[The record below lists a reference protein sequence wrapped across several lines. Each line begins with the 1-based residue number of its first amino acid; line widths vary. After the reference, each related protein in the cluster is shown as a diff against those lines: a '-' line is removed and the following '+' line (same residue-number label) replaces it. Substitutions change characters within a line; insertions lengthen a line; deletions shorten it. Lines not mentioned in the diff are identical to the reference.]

1 MLLEDELLL
10 LLDELEL
17 VPVRPLELEELL
29 LLGRLT
35 LLLLPLE
42 LGRPELDEELL
53 LPLGRTLL
61 EEELELPL
69 LLLPLGRT
77 ELDEE
82 PLLLPLE
89 LGRTVAEEELEL
101 AFELELPL
109 VLFGR
114 TVALELEEL
123 LPPLLPPLLL
133 PALLELMLPGVPVV
147 CG

>member
-1 MLLEDELLL
+1 M
-10 LLDELEL
+10 
-17 VPVRPLELEELL
+17 RPLELEELL

-53 LPLGRTLL
+53 LLLGRTLL
-61 EEELELPL
+61 DEELELPL

-89 LGRTVAEEELEL
+89 LGRTVAEVELEL

-114 TVALELEEL
+114 TVAFVLEEL

-133 PALLELMLPGVPVV
+133 LALLELMLPGVPTT

>member
-1 MLLEDELLL
+1 
-10 LLDELEL
+10 
-17 VPVRPLELEELL
+17 
-29 LLGRLT
+29 
-35 LLLLPLE
+35 
-42 LGRPELDEELL
+42 LL

-101 AFELELPL
+101 ELEFELELPL

-123 LPPLLPPLLL
+123 LPPLLLL
-133 PALLELMLPGVPVV
+133 ALLELMLPGVPVV

>member
-1 MLLEDELLL
+1 M
-10 LLDELEL
+10 
-17 VPVRPLELEELL
+17 RPLELEELL

-42 LGRPELDEELL
+42 LGRPELDEELPL
-53 LPLGRTLL
+53 LLGRTLL

-77 ELDEE
+77 ELDVEPLVLPLGRTELDEE

-89 LGRTVAEEELEL
+89 LGRTVADEELEL

-133 PALLELMLPGVPVV
+133 LALLELMLPGVPTT

>member
-1 MLLEDELLL
+1 M
-10 LLDELEL
+10 
-17 VPVRPLELEELL
+17 RPLELEELL

-53 LPLGRTLL
+53 LLLGRTLL
-61 EEELELPL
+61 DEELELPL
-69 LLLPLGRT
+69 LLLPLGRTELDEEPLVLPLGRT

-101 AFELELPL
+101 ELAFELELPL

-114 TVALELEEL
+114 TVALLLEEL
-123 LPPLLPPLLL
+123 LPPLLPL
-133 PALLELMLPGVPVV
+133 ALLVLMLPGVPVT

>member
-1 MLLEDELLL
+1 M
-10 LLDELEL
+10 
-17 VPVRPLELEELL
+17 RPLELEELL

-35 LLLLPLE
+35 LLLPLE
-42 LGRPELDEELL
+42 LGRPELEEEPLL

-61 EEELELPL
+61 DEELPL

-77 ELDEE
+77 ELEEE
-82 PLLLPLE
+82 PLLLPL
-89 LGRTVAEEELEL
+89 GRTVADEELELEL

-123 LPPLLPPLLL
+123 LPPLLL
-133 PALLELMLPGVPVV
+133 PALLELMLPGVPVA

>member
-1 MLLEDELLL
+1 M
-10 LLDELEL
+10 
-17 VPVRPLELEELL
+17 RPLELEELL

-35 LLLLPLE
+35 LLLPLE
-42 LGRPELDEELL
+42 LGRPELEEEPLL

-61 EEELELPL
+61 DEELPL

-77 ELDEE
+77 ELEEE
-82 PLLLPLE
+82 PLLLPL
-89 LGRTVAEEELEL
+89 GRTVADEELELEL

-123 LPPLLPPLLL
+123 LPPLLLPLLPL
-133 PALLELMLPGVPVV
+133 ALLVLMLPGVPVT

>member
-1 MLLEDELLL
+1 M
-10 LLDELEL
+10 
-17 VPVRPLELEELL
+17 RPLELEELL

-53 LPLGRTLL
+53 LLLGRTLL
-61 EEELELPL
+61 DEELELPL

-101 AFELELPL
+101 ELAFELELPL

-114 TVALELEEL
+114 TVALLLEEL
-123 LPPLLPPLLL
+123 LPPLLLL
-133 PALLELMLPGVPVV
+133 ALLELMLPGVPVT

>member
-1 MLLEDELLL
+1 
-10 LLDELEL
+10 
-17 VPVRPLELEELL
+17 VRPLELEELL

-53 LPLGRTLL
+53 LLLGRTLL
-61 EEELELPL
+61 DEELELPL
-69 LLLPLGRT
+69 LLLPLGRTELDVEPLVLPLGRT

-89 LGRTVAEEELEL
+89 LGRTVAEVELEL

-114 TVALELEEL
+114 TVAFVLEEL

-133 PALLELMLPGVPVV
+133 LALLELMLPGVPTT

>member
-1 MLLEDELLL
+1 M
-10 LLDELEL
+10 
-17 VPVRPLELEELL
+17 RPLELEELL

-35 LLLLPLE
+35 LLLPLE

-53 LPLGRTLL
+53 FPLGRTLL

-89 LGRTVAEEELEL
+89 LGRTVAEVELELEL

-114 TVALELEEL
+114 TVALLLEEL
-123 LPPLLPPLLL
+123 LPPLLPL
-133 PALLELMLPGVPVV
+133 ALLELMLPGVPVA

>member
-1 MLLEDELLL
+1 M
-10 LLDELEL
+10 
-17 VPVRPLELEELL
+17 RPLELEELL

-35 LLLLPLE
+35 LLLPLE

-53 LPLGRTLL
+53 FPLGRTLL
-61 EEELELPL
+61 DEELELPL

-101 AFELELPL
+101 ELAFELELPL

-123 LPPLLPPLLL
+123 LPPLLL
-133 PALLELMLPGVPVV
+133 PALLVLMLPGVPVT

>member
-1 MLLEDELLL
+1 M
-10 LLDELEL
+10 
-17 VPVRPLELEELL
+17 RPLELEELL

-35 LLLLPLE
+35 LLLPLE

-53 LPLGRTLL
+53 FPLGRTLL

-77 ELDEE
+77 ELDEG

-89 LGRTVAEEELEL
+89 LGRTVAEVELELEL

-114 TVALELEEL
+114 TVALLLEEL
-123 LPPLLPPLLL
+123 LPPLLPL
-133 PALLELMLPGVPVV
+133 ALLELMLPGVPVA

>member
-1 MLLEDELLL
+1 M
-10 LLDELEL
+10 
-17 VPVRPLELEELL
+17 RPLELEELL

-42 LGRPELDEELL
+42 LGRPELDEELPL
-53 LPLGRTLL
+53 LLGRTLL
-61 EEELELPL
+61 DEELELPL
-69 LLLPLGRT
+69 LLLLLGRT

-89 LGRTVAEEELEL
+89 LGRTVAEVELEL

-114 TVALELEEL
+114 TVAFVLEEL

-133 PALLELMLPGVPVV
+133 LALLELMLPGVPTT

>member
-1 MLLEDELLL
+1 M
-10 LLDELEL
+10 
-17 VPVRPLELEELL
+17 RPLELEELL

-53 LPLGRTLL
+53 LLLGRTLL
-61 EEELELPL
+61 DEELEL

-89 LGRTVAEEELEL
+89 LGRTVAEVELEL

-114 TVALELEEL
+114 TVAFVLEEL

-133 PALLELMLPGVPVV
+133 LALLELMLPGVPTT

>member
-1 MLLEDELLL
+1 M
-10 LLDELEL
+10 
-17 VPVRPLELEELL
+17 RPLELEELV

-53 LPLGRTLL
+53 LLLGRTLL
-61 EEELELPL
+61 DEELELPL

-101 AFELELPL
+101 ELAFELELPL

-114 TVALELEEL
+114 TVALLLEEL
-123 LPPLLPPLLL
+123 LPPLLPPLVLL
-133 PALLELMLPGVPVV
+133 ALLELMLPGVPVT